1 MGLGAER
8 VPIFENKKIKKQNS
22 NLNPIKIGMDYDQYS
37 QVQVLWVCLVQR
49 RRQKERNFNRGKEF
63 D

>member
-1 MGLGAER
+1 MGTHLWKSE
-8 VPIFENKKIKKQNS
+8 EKKNLNS
-22 NLNPIKIGMDYDQYS
+22 NLNPIKIGMDYEYS

-49 RRQKERNFNRGKEF
+49 RRREGRNFNREEKF